1 MATVRKQYSKEFK
14 QETVRLIVEQ
24 GVSVAQVSRDMGI
37 NANVLYRWKQEAQ
50 AHGQKAFPGHG
61 QPIEEELVRL
71 RRELEVVKR
80 ERDILKKATAFFA
93 KYQAEE

>member
-1 MATVRKQYSKEFK
+1 MGTVRKQYSKEFK
-14 QETVRLIVEQ
+14 QETLRLIVEQ
-24 GVSVAQVSRDMGI
+24 GVPVAQVSRDMGVS
-37 NANVLYRWKQEAQ
+37 ANVLYRWKQEAQ
-50 AHGQKAFPGHG
+50 AHGLKAFPGHG

-93 KYQAEE
+93 KYQAED

>member
-37 NANVLYRWKQEAQ
+37 NANVLYRWKQEAL
-50 AHGQKAFPGHG
+50 AHGQKAFPGQG

-71 RRELEVVKR
+71 RRENEVLRR

-93 KYQAEE
+93 KYQAED

>member
-71 RRELEVVKR
+71 RRENEVLRR

-93 KYQAEE
+93 KYQAED

>member
-1 MATVRKQYSKEFK
+1 M
-14 QETVRLIVEQ
+14 
-24 GVSVAQVSRDMGI
+24 AQVSRDMGV
-37 NANVLYRWKQEAQ
+37 NANVIYRWKQEAQ
-50 AHGQKAFPGHG
+50 AHGYKAFPGHG

-93 KYQAEE
+93 KHQAED

>member
-1 MATVRKQYSKEFK
+1 MATVRKQYNKEFK
-14 QETVRLIVEQ
+14 QETVRLIVEK
-24 GVSVAQVSRDMGI
+24 GVPVAQVSRDMGI
-37 NANVLYRWKQEAQ
+37 SANVLYRWKQEAL

-61 QPIEEELVRL
+61 QPIEEELVQL

-93 KYQAEE
+93 KYQAED

>member
-71 RRELEVVKR
+71 RRENEVLRR

>member
-37 NANVLYRWKQEAQ
+37 NANVLYRWKQEAL
-50 AHGQKAFPGHG
+50 AHDQKAFPGHG
-61 QPIEEELVRL
+61 RPIEEELVRL

-93 KYQAEE
+93 KYQAED

>member
-14 QETVRLIVEQ
+14 QETIRLIVEQ

-37 NANVLYRWKQEAQ
+37 NANVLYRWKQEAL
-50 AHGQKAFPGHG
+50 AHGPKAFPGHG

-93 KYQAEE
+93 KYQTED

>member
-1 MATVRKQYSKEFK
+1 MAPVRKQYNKEFK

-24 GVSVAQVSRDMGI
+24 GVSVAQVSREMGN

-93 KYQAEE
+93 KYQAED

>member
-14 QETVRLIVEQ
+14 QETLRLIVDQ

-93 KYQAEE
+93 KYQAED